1 MLGEERLRQSKRPPK
16 LAKHKA
22 QGTRHA
28 AQPPIILEKLTSCV
42 QLSSMISRKRLKDQ
56 VEAALLRSRVVALLG
71 PRQSGKTTLAREL
84 ARTCEATFFDLED
97 PVDSARL
104 SLPKQ
109 VLGELRGLVVLD
121 EIQMRPDLLPIL
133 RVLADRV
140 PQPATFLI
148 LGSASPDLIRGASE
162 SLAGRV
168 EFVDV
173 GGFGLDEVGAAEMM
187 RLWLR
192 GGFPL
197 AFLAQSDRGSL
208 KWRRD
213 FIRTF
218 LERDLA
224 RFGIGIAPEA
234 LRRLWQMIAHHHGG
248 VWNASEFGRSLGES
262 AMTARRHLDILSGAF
277 VVRMLPPWFENH
289 GKRLV
294 RHPKVYIRD
303 SGLLHGLLGLATADD
318 LRGHPKCG
326 ASWEGFCIEQILGVA
341 AEADAYFWATHAGAE
356 LDLLLVRGHRRTGVE
371 FKYTETPR
379 TTKSMHAALADLNL
393 DELIVVHPGE
403 ASFPLGDRIH
413 ARPLAEALRQLGD

>member
-1 MLGEERLRQSKRPPK
+1 MIAREQLKIRVEE
-16 LAKHKA
+16 A
-22 QGTRHA
+22 
-28 AQPPIILEKLTSCV
+28 
-42 QLSSMISRKRLKDQ
+42 LK
-56 VEAALLRSRVVALLG
+56 RSRVVSLLG

-84 ARTCEATFFDLED
+84 AGTREATVFDLED

-109 VLGELRGLVVLD
+109 VLGELSGLVVLD
-121 EIQMRPDLLPIL
+121 EIQMRPDLLPVL

-140 PQPATFLI
+140 PQPAKFLV

-173 GGFGLDEVGAAEMM
+173 SGFGLGEVGSAELE

-197 AFLAQSDRGSL
+197 SFLADDDGDSL
-208 KWRRD
+208 KWRAN

-224 RFGIGIAPEA
+224 RFGIGTAPEA
-234 LRRLWQMIAHHHGG
+234 LRRLWQMIAHYHGG

-277 VVRMLPPWFENH
+277 VVRLLPPWFENQ

-294 RHPKVYIRD
+294 RHPKVYVRD
-303 SGLLHGLLGLATADD
+303 SGLLHGLLGIKTTDD

-326 ASWEGFCIEQILGVA
+326 ASWEGFCIEQILAVT
-341 AEADAYFWATHAGAE
+341 DDVQAYFWATHAGAE
-356 LDLLLVRGHRRTGVE
+356 LDLLLIRGRRRLGIE

-379 TTKSMHAALADLNL
+379 TTKSMHSALADLNL
-393 DELIVVHPGE
+393 DELDVVYPGQF
-403 ASFPLGDRIH
+403 SFPLGDRIH
-413 ARPLAEALRQLGD
+413 ARPLAETLQRVSEFH

>member
-1 MLGEERLRQSKRPPK
+1 MIARDQLKLRME
-16 LAKHKA
+16 
-22 QGTRHA
+22 T
-28 AQPPIILEKLTSCV
+28 
-42 QLSSMISRKRLKDQ
+42 
-56 VEAALLRSRVVALLG
+56 ALMRSRVVALLG

-84 ARTCEATFFDLED
+84 ASMRKATVFDLED

-109 VLGELRGLVVLD
+109 VLGELGGLVVLD
-121 EIQMRPDLLPIL
+121 EIQLRPDLLPVL

-140 PQPATFLI
+140 PQPAKFLI
-148 LGSASPDLIRGASE
+148 LGSASPDLIQGASE

-173 GGFGLDEVGAAEMM
+173 SGFGLGEVGSVEQE

-197 AFLAQSDRGSL
+197 AFLADTDDDSL
-208 KWRRD
+208 KWRAN

-224 RFGIGIAPEA
+224 RFGIGTAPEA
-234 LRRLWQMIAHHHGG
+234 LRRLWQMIAHYHGG

-262 AMTARRHLDILSGAF
+262 ATTARRHLDILSGAF
-277 VVRMLPPWFENH
+277 VVRLLPPWFENQ

-294 RHPKVYIRD
+294 RHPKVYVRD
-303 SGLLHGLLGLATADD
+303 SGLLHGLLGIKTTDD
-318 LRGHPKCG
+318 LSGHPKCG
-326 ASWEGFCIEQILGVA
+326 ASWEGFCIEQILAVSDDA
-341 AEADAYFWATHAGAE
+341 QAYFWATHAGAE
-356 LDLLLVRGHRRTGVE
+356 LDLLLVRGRRRLGIE

-379 TTKSMHAALADLNL
+379 TSKSMQAAIADLHL
-393 DELIVVHPGE
+393 DELIVVYPGQF
-403 ASFPLGDRIH
+403 SFPLGNHIH
-413 ARPLAEALRQLGD
+413 ARPLAETLQRVSEFH